1 MGYASIA
8 GRARTSSSN
17 PQAHAICD
25 ACGFRYN
32 RVDLR
37 MQMEWRGASM
47 ASKNLLV
54 CHRCYDVPQE
64 QLRAFVVPAD
74 PMPIINPRPEN
85 FAVAVAETIYLTDSN
100 GVVITDENGAPI
112 IISDP

>member
-85 FAVAVAETIYLTDSN
+85 FEGATQSYLTDDS
-100 GVVITDENGAPI
+100 GVGVTDENGAPI
-112 IISDP
+112 VIEP